1 MKTKILFFMSNLWG
15 GGAERVTVNI
25 LRQLNKDKY
34 DIVLLMVKREG
45 VFLEDIPSYVR
56 VEDMNCS
63 KTIFSLLKVRKF
75 IKLYQ
80 PDIVYTTMFMNSIVT
95 AFATKNLEKKP
106 YLIMRHPT
114 SPKVLIEEK
123 SLSWYRRTLLEYTYR
138 YCANEIIAQT
148 PEMKNEL
155 IMYHLVPEKKITVF
169 FNPIDRELIDKKI
182 KEIENPFEE
191 DKINIVS
198 AGRLTY
204 AKAFDTLLY
213 AFEKVIM
220 ENKNYRLHILG
231 EDDGEGQKIFKLV
244 DELNLK
250 KYVKFHG
257 FQSNPYPFFY
267 FSDLYVLS
275 SRREGLPNAVLENL
289 YLKKPIVATNC
300 ISFMHELIDENI
312 NGYIVDVDNVDMLS
326 SAILNFKLLPNNKEI
341 TRTTESVNSLFDS
354 YKTKS

>member
-1 MKTKILFFMSNLWG
+1 MSNLWA

-25 LRQLNKDKY
+25 LRQINKDKY
-34 DIVLLMVKREG
+34 DIVLLMVKKEG
-45 VFLEDIPSYVR
+45 VFLDDIPSYVR
-56 VEDMNCS
+56 IENMNSS
-63 KTIFSLLKVRKF
+63 KTIFTLLKVRKF

-80 PDIVYTTMFMNSIVT
+80 PDILYSTMLMTSIIS
-95 AFATKNLEKKP
+95 AFSIKNLKKKP

-123 SLSWYRRTLLEYTYR
+123 SLSWYRRVLLEYIYR
-138 YCANEIIAQT
+138 HCANEIISQT

-155 IMYHLVPEKKITVF
+155 IKYHLIHKKKITVF
-169 FNPIDRELIDKKI
+169 LNPLDTELIDKKI
-182 KEIENPFEE
+182 KDIKNPFEE

-198 AGRLTY
+198 AGRITY

-213 AFEKVIM
+213 AFEKVILK
-220 ENKNYRLHILG
+220 NKNYRLHILG
-231 EDDGEGQKIFKLV
+231 QDDGESQKIFELLEK
-244 DELNLK
+244 LNLK
-250 KYVKFHG
+250 KYVKFYG
-257 FQSNPYPFFY
+257 FQSNPYSFFY

-300 ISFMHELIDENI
+300 ISFMNELIDENI

-326 SAILNFKLLPNNKEI
+326 EAILNFRLLPNNKET
-341 TRTTESVNSLFDS
+341 TRTNESVTSLFDS
-354 YKTKS
+354 YKKKSL